1 MSSSCAMRSRQSY
14 RPWGA
19 TINTTEN
26 GAGPGLR
33 ILLVDD
39 NEDASM
45 SMAELLTLC
54 GHHVRIAGDGPMALE
69 AAAQFAPQL
78 VLSDIG
84 LPGMDGYQLAPA
96 LRHLAGSRRMVLAAV
111 TGYGQPADR
120 ERALTAGFDHHLIKP
135 LEAEILL
142 RFIDAQA
149 GLT

>member
-1 MSSSCAMRSRQSY
+1 
-14 RPWGA
+14 
-19 TINTTEN
+19 
-26 GAGPGLR
+26 
-33 ILLVDD
+33 
-39 NEDASM
+39 
-45 SMAELLTLC
+45 MAELLTLC
-54 GHHVRIAGDGPMALE
+54 GHYVRTAGDGPMALE

-84 LPGMDGYQLAPA
+84 LPGMDGYQLAPE
-96 LRHLAGSRRMVLAAV
+96 LRRLAGSRRMVLAAV

>member
-1 MSSSCAMRSRQSY
+1 M
-14 RPWGA
+14 
-19 TINTTEN
+19 INTSESDTS
-26 GAGPGLR
+26 PGLR

-39 NEDASM
+39 NEDAST

-54 GHHVRIAGDGPMALE
+54 GYDVRTASDGAKALE

-96 LRHLAGSRRMVLAAV
+96 LRRLAGPRRMVLAAV

-120 ERALTAGFDHHLIKP
+120 ERAITAGFDHHLIKP
-135 LEAEILL
+135 LEAESLL
-142 RFIDAQA
+142 QFIDAQA
-149 GLT
+149 GST

>member
-1 MSSSCAMRSRQSY
+1 
-14 RPWGA
+14 
-19 TINTTEN
+19 
-26 GAGPGLR
+26 
-33 ILLVDD
+33 
-39 NEDASM
+39 
-45 SMAELLTLC
+45 MAELLTLC
-54 GHHVRIAGDGPMALE
+54 GYDVRTASDGAKALE

-96 LRHLAGSRRMVLAAV
+96 LRRLAGSRPMVLAAV

-120 ERALTAGFDHHLIKP
+120 ERAFMAGFDHHLIKP
-135 LEAEILL
+135 LEAENLL